1 MLQLPWDGLAAF
13 GSASHLTCAPHV
25 LHRPASTHHLARP
38 NPPTPPTLQL
48 IHLLRRRQA
57 AYRTTIEQ
65 DDVIIADLTT
75 GPRQTVAARLLRI
88 EKQILAGAIQAAMAL
103 PGAADAVAL
112 GPLPTAV
119 KME

>member
-1 MLQLPWDGLAAF
+1 MLR
-13 GSASHLTCAPHV
+13 GSGTR
-25 LHRPASTHHLARP
+25 RPAPGTEAL
-38 NPPTPPTLQL
+38 PPAPPPSPQL

-65 DDVIIADLTT
+65 DDVIIADPTT

-88 EKQILAGAIQAAMAL
+88 EKQILAGAMQAALAL
-103 PGAADAVAL
+103 PGAAEAAAL

>member
-1 MLQLPWDGLAAF
+1 MARQGVLACKSALATWRTPTRLPPCHHPLC
-13 GSASHLTCAPHV
+13 SHP
-25 LHRPASTHHLARP
+25 
-38 NPPTPPTLQL
+38 QL

-65 DDVIIADLTT
+65 DDAIIADPTT

-88 EKQILAGAIQAAMAL
+88 EKQILAGATQAALAL
-103 PGAADAVAL
+103 PGAAEAAAL